1 MKGLTLVFACVVGL
15 CFGQQATI
23 DKAAFGVWKLDL
35 SKSKFPT
42 GMAPKGSQ
50 VFVNQNGYVVVNQ
63 DPPPG
68 FGLPAAGVAVV
79 GGQCYLVGPVGL
91 SCEANTDGRR
101 LSVNIKMGDAV
112 VVKIETEL
120 VSETTMTVKQTNLA
134 SPSGSPIISEMV
146 YTKVTQAPAA
156 TKQ

>member
-15 CFGQQATI
+15 FGQQAPI
-23 DKAAFGVWKLDL
+23 NKAALGVWNLDL

-63 DPPPG
+63 DAPPG
-68 FGLPAAGVAVV
+68 FGPPAAGVAVI
-79 GGQCYLVGPVGL
+79 GGQCYLVGLIGP

-101 LSVNIKMGDAV
+101 GSVNFKMGDAV

-120 VSETTMTVKQTNLA
+120 VSDTTMTVKQTNLA
-134 SPSGSPIISEMV
+134 SPSGSPIVSEMV

-156 TKQ
+156 TKK